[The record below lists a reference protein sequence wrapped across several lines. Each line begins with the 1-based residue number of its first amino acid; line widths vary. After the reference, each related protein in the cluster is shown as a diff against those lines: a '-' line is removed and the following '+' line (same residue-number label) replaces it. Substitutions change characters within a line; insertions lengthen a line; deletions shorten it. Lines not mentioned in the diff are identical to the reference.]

1 MNQTSPWVKFGVIVG
16 LVLLIIGL
24 LFVVKTQYDI
34 STRQAAIEKS
44 VVEMKQIGDGIVRS
58 QAQYATKDDL
68 EKFGKELDI
77 NLDLIQK
84 DLDKLGAEIQSINT
98 VLASTPGYHGSG
110 LPSTGTTPG
119 DNTLP
124 NPVPCPPGGVCPDP
138 DPYGYMT
145 NTQILSLN
153 EPFGANIQIPFGE
166 TRFKSWKNKPWDL
179 DIYPRNYAVTTV
191 IGQDEDGRHYTYN
204 KFTIETQGKKY
215 DVPIKDAKFVEQFPT
230 AAFRFSPNLYLG
242 VDGGVIINPSPTAE
256 LTPNLQVS
264 LFSYGKTKVD
274 PDWTFADV
282 GVGYQTQNNRPA
294 IVISPVNYNVGHQL
308 PLINNLHLGPTV
320 GIDTAGGIS
329 VMAGVRVGL

>member
-1 MNQTSPWVKFGVIVG
+1 MNQTSPWVKFGVIAG
-16 LVLLIIGL
+16 LLLLVVGL
-24 LFVVKTQYDI
+24 LFVIKTQYDI

-58 QAQYATKDDL
+58 QAKYATKDDL
-68 EKFGKELDI
+68 EKFGKDLGL

-84 DLDKLGAEIQSINT
+84 DLDALGADIKGINT
-98 VLASTPGYHGSG
+98 ILASTPGYHGTG

-119 DNTLP
+119 NNPPPT
-124 NPVPCPPGGVCPDP
+124 PVPCPPGGTCPNLDP
-138 DPYGYMT
+138 FGYLS
-145 NTQILSLN
+145 NAQILALN
-153 EPFGANIQIPFGE
+153 EPFGSNVQIPFGE
-166 TRFKSWKNKPWDL
+166 TRFKAWKDKPWDL
-179 DIYPRNYAVTTV
+179 DVYPRNYAVTTV

-215 DVPIKDAKFVEQFPT
+215 DVPIKDSKFVEQYPES
-230 AAFRFSPNLYLG
+230 AFRFSPSLSLG
-242 VDGGVIINPSPTAE
+242 LDGGVVVNPSPVAE

-264 LFSYGKTKVD
+264 LFNYGRTKID
-274 PDWTFADV
+274 PDWTFVGV

-294 IVISPVNYNVGHQL
+294 AVLSPINYNVGHQL
-308 PLINNLHLGPTV
+308 PLINNLHVGPTV